1 MNIFPWRRRRLVA
14 QAGLE
19 QMRGETGG
27 GIAGTAVTG
36 VLAGTGGVGVG
47 VEDELMI
54 RSASHFVYMVSIVPV
69 ARASAARDRL
79 N

>member
-1 MNIFPWRRRRLVA
+1 VS
-14 QAGLE
+14 GLTFRIRSCHE
-19 QMRGETGG
+19 GPGG

-54 RSASHFVYMVSIVPV
+54 RSASYFVYMVSIVPV